1 MLYNDGFMNGSNLF
15 MGSGTEKSLDAYK
28 SSPTFAWRVRE
39 STHRILYTIVNKSA
53 GMNGISPDSTLED
66 ITPWW
71 KVTLTTVSIVSGIIS
86 GIAFVYYMTSY
97 FLIKEK

>member
-1 MLYNDGFMNGSNLF
+1 
-15 MGSGTEKSLDAYK
+15 
-28 SSPTFAWRVRE
+28 
-39 STHRILYTIVNKSA
+39 
-53 GMNGISPDSTLED
+53 MNGISPDSTLED